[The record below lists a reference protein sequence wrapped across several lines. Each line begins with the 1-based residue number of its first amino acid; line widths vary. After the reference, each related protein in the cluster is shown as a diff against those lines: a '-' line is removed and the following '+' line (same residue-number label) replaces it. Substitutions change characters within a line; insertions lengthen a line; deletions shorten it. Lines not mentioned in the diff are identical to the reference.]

1 MTGGSMSQAKLFF
14 MPTRIVHGLGSI
26 GAVAAQVRG
35 AGGTKAFVCTD
46 AGLTAAGVTARVTGL
61 LDEAELPYVLFDQV
75 EEDPGVRTVAA
86 GVETFK
92 TEGCDLVIALG
103 GGSPMCAGKGI
114 ALVAANGGVLTDY
127 EGFNKA
133 QSAPYPVIA
142 VPTTA
147 GSGTEV
153 SKVTILTDEARG
165 FKMSILDERTYP
177 TVAILDGG
185 LMDSLPAWPALVA
198 GLDALAHAL
207 DAIWSVGATDFS
219 DGLAATS
226 AATIFEWLPKAALT
240 GDLGAKQRM
249 LEAST
254 IANMATGTALPGL
267 AHVLSQPLGR
277 LHLSHGLATGIMLP
291 YAMEFNLPVASAK
304 IAPVARLLGELG
316 DDAELAESLLMRLW
330 ELMDA
335 VGFPTTLDPAVVTD
349 DEIPKLVE
357 QCTKVVNYRLNVR
370 NASPADLERL
380 YRRAL
385 AKE

>member
-1 MTGGSMSQAKLFF
+1 MQAKLFF

-26 GAVAAQVRG
+26 SAIAGQVRA
-35 AGGTKAFVCTD
+35 AGGTKAFICTD
-46 AGLTAAGVTARVTGL
+46 AGLTASGVAARVTAL
-61 LDEAELPYVLFDQV
+61 LDEAELPCVLFDQV
-75 EEDPGVRTVAA
+75 EEDPGVRAVAA
-86 GVETFK
+86 GAEAFK
-92 TEGCDLVIALG
+92 AEGCDLVIALG

-133 QSAPYPVIA
+133 AAAPYPVIA

-153 SKVTILTDEARG
+153 SKVTILTDEARS

-177 TVAILDGG
+177 SVAILDGE
-185 LMDSLPAWPALVA
+185 LMGSLPAWPALIA
-198 GLDALAHAL
+198 GMDALAHAL

-219 DGLAATS
+219 DGLAAMS
-226 AATIFEWLPKAALT
+226 AATIFDQLPRAALT

-291 YAMEFNLPVASAK
+291 YAMEFNIPVASAK
-304 IAPVARLLGELG
+304 IAPVARLLGEAG
-316 DDAELAESLLMRLW
+316 DDGELAGSLLLRLW
-330 ELMDA
+330 ELMGS

-349 DEIPKLVE
+349 DEIPVLVE
-357 QCTKVVNYRLNVR
+357 QCTKVVNYRQNVR

-385 AKE
+385 GEE

>member
-1 MTGGSMSQAKLFF
+1 MNGGSMMQAKLFF

-26 GAVAAQVRG
+26 SAIAGQVRA
-35 AGGTKAFVCTD
+35 AGGSKVFVCTD
-46 AGLTAAGVTARVTGL
+46 GGLTAAGVTARVTAL
-61 LDEAELPYVLFDQV
+61 LEEAELPFVVFDQV
-75 EEDPGVRTVAA
+75 EEDPGVRTVSG
-86 GVETFK
+86 GVEAFK
-92 TEGCDLVIALG
+92 AAGCDLVVALG

-133 QSAPYPVIA
+133 ASAPYPVIA

-185 LMDSLPAWPALVA
+185 LMESLPAWPALVA
-198 GLDALAHAL
+198 GMDALAHAL
-207 DAIWSVGATDFS
+207 DAVWSVGATDFS
-219 DGLAATS
+219 DGLAAAS
-226 AATIFEWLPKAALT
+226 AATIFDQLPRAALT
-240 GDLGAKQRM
+240 GDLSAKQRM

-291 YAMEFNLPVASAK
+291 YALEFNLPVASAK
-304 IAPVARLLGELG
+304 IAPVARLLGEQG
-316 DDAELAESLLMRLW
+316 DDRELAEALLVRLV
-330 ELMDA
+330 ELMVS

-349 DEIPKLVE
+349 DEIPALVE

-380 YRRAL
+380 YRQAL
-385 AKE
+385 GKE

>member
-1 MTGGSMSQAKLFF
+1 MTQAKLFF
-14 MPTRIVHGLGSI
+14 TPSRIVHGLGSI
-26 GAVAAQVRG
+26 GALAAQVHA
-35 AGGTKAFVCTD
+35 AGGSRAFVCTD
-46 AGLTAAGVTARVTGL
+46 AGLTAAGVTGTVTAL
-61 LDEAELPYVLFDQV
+61 LDEAKLPHVLFDQV

-86 GVETFK
+86 GVEAFK
-92 TEGCDLVIALG
+92 AEGCDLVVALG

-133 QSAPYPVIA
+133 AKGPYPVIA

-153 SKVTILTDEARG
+153 SKVTILTDEARS

-185 LMDSLPAWPALVA
+185 LMESLPAWPALVA
-198 GLDALAHAL
+198 GMDALAHAL
-207 DAIWSVGATDFS
+207 DAIWSIGATDFS

-226 AATIFEWLPKAALT
+226 SATIFESLPKAALT
-240 GDLGAKQRM
+240 GDLNAKQRM

-291 YAMEFNLPVASAK
+291 YAMEFNVPVASGK
-304 IAPVARLLGELG
+304 LAPVARLLGEVG
-316 DDAELAESLLMRLW
+316 DERELAEALLCRLW
-330 ELMDA
+330 DLMES

-349 DEIPKLVE
+349 DEIPVLVE
-357 QCTKVVNYRLNVR
+357 QCTKVVNYRLNLR

-380 YRRAL
+380 YRKAL
-385 AKE
+385 DKE

>member
-1 MTGGSMSQAKLFF
+1 MSQAKLFF

-26 GAVAAQVRG
+26 AAVVTQARA
-35 AGGTKAFVCTD
+35 AGGTKACVCTD
-46 AGLTAAGVTARVTGL
+46 AGLTSAGVTARVTDL
-61 LDEAELPYVLFDQV
+61 LNEAEFPYVLFDQV

-86 GVETFK
+86 GVDVFK
-92 TEGCDLVIALG
+92 AEGCDLVIALG

-133 QSAPYPVIA
+133 AKAPYPVIA

-153 SKVTILTDEARG
+153 SKVTILTDEARS

-185 LMDSLPAWPALVA
+185 LMESLPAWPALVA
-198 GLDALAHAL
+198 GMDALAHAL
-207 DAIWSVGATDFS
+207 DAVWSVGATDFS
-219 DGLAATS
+219 DGLAAAS
-226 AATIFEWLPKAALT
+226 AATILQSLPKAALT
-240 GDLGAKQRM
+240 GHLGAKQRM

-254 IANMATGTALPGL
+254 MANMATGTSLPGL

-304 IAPVARLLGELG
+304 IAPVARLLGEQG
-316 DDAELAESLLMRLW
+316 DDAELAESVLFRLW
-330 ELMDA
+330 DLMDA

-349 DEIPKLVE
+349 DEIPLLVE

-380 YRRAL
+380 YRKAL

>member
-1 MTGGSMSQAKLFF
+1 MIQAKLFF
-14 MPTRIVHGLGSI
+14 MPTRVVHGLGSI
-26 GAVAAQVRG
+26 ATLPAQVRA
-35 AGGTKAFVCTD
+35 AGGTKVLVCTD
-46 AGLTAAGVTARVTGL
+46 AGLTAAGVTATVTGL
-61 LDEAELPYVLFDQV
+61 LDEAGVPYVVFDEV
-75 EEDPGVRTVAA
+75 EEDPGVRTVGA
-86 GVETFK
+86 GAETF
-92 TEGCDLVIALG
+92 TAEGCDLVVALG
-103 GGSPMCAGKGI
+103 GGSPMCAGKGM

-133 QSAPYPVIA
+133 KERPFPVIA

-177 TVAILDGG
+177 TVAMLDGA
-185 LMDSLPAWPALVA
+185 LMESLPPRPALVA
-198 GLDALAHAL
+198 GMDALAHAL

-219 DGLAATS
+219 DDLAVTS
-226 AATIFEWLPKAALT
+226 AATIFEQLPRAALT
-240 GDLGAKQRM
+240 GDLCAKQRM

-291 YAMEFNLPVASAK
+291 YAMEFNIPVAGAQ
-304 IAPVARLLGELG
+304 IAPVARLLGDQG
-316 DDAELAESLLMRLW
+316 DDRELADGLLVRLW
-330 ELMDA
+330 DLMES
-335 VGFPTTLDPAVVTD
+335 VGFPTRLDPAVVTD
-349 DEIPKLVE
+349 DEIPALVE

-370 NASPADLERL
+370 GASIADLERL

-385 AKE
+385 GKE

>member
-1 MTGGSMSQAKLFF
+1 
-14 MPTRIVHGLGSI
+14 
-26 GAVAAQVRG
+26 
-35 AGGTKAFVCTD
+35 
-46 AGLTAAGVTARVTGL
+46 
-61 LDEAELPYVLFDQV
+61 VLFDQV

-92 TEGCDLVIALG
+92 AEGCDLVIALG

-153 SKVTILTDEARG
+153 SKVTILTDEARS

-177 TVAILDGG
+177 TVAILDGA
-185 LMDSLPAWPALVA
+185 LMESLPAWPALVA

-240 GDLGAKQRM
+240 GDLSAKQRM

-277 LHLSHGLATGIMLP
+277 LHMSHGLATGIMLP

-304 IAPVARLLGELG
+304 IAPVMRLLGEQG
-316 DDAELAESLLMRLW
+316 DDAELAESLLLRLW
-330 ELMDA
+330 DLMDA

-349 DEIPKLVE
+349 DEIPLLVE

-370 NASPADLERL
+370 NASPAELERL

>member
-1 MTGGSMSQAKLFF
+1 MSQAKLFF

-26 GAVAAQVRG
+26 GAVAAQVR
-35 AGGTKAFVCTD
+35 AVGGTKALVVTD
-46 AGLTAAGVTARVTGL
+46 AGLTAAGVAARVTGL
-61 LDEAELPYVLFDQV
+61 LDEDEVPYELFDKV
-75 EEDPGVRTVAA
+75 EEDPGVRTVGA
-86 GVETFK
+86 GVDAFK
-92 TEGCDLVIALG
+92 TAGCDVVVALG
-103 GGSPMCAGKGI
+103 GGSPMCAGKGV

-133 QSAPYPVIA
+133 EKAPYPVIA

-153 SKVTILTDEARG
+153 SKVTILTDEARS

-177 TVAILDGG
+177 AVAILDGG
-185 LMDSLPAWPALVA
+185 LMESLPAWPALVA
-198 GLDALAHAL
+198 GMDALAHAL
-207 DAIWSVGATDFS
+207 DAIWSVGATQFS

-226 AATIFEWLPKAALT
+226 AATMFASLPKAALT
-240 GDLGAKQRM
+240 GDVGAKQRM

-254 IANMATGTALPGL
+254 IANMATGTSLPGL

-277 LHLSHGLATGIMLP
+277 LHMSHGLATGIMLP
-291 YAMEFNLPVASAK
+291 YAMEFNLPVAAAK
-304 IAPVARLLGELG
+304 IAPVARLLGEQG
-316 DDAELAESLLMRLW
+316 DDDELAESLLLRLW
-330 ELMDA
+330 DLMDA

-349 DEIPKLVE
+349 DEIPALVE

-380 YRRAL
+380 YRKAL
-385 AKE
+385 AKD